1 MKIVIENVKFGYD
14 EGCKLLKLKHETCPY
29 PQLEEIWNDIV
40 PLSFKEIAKFENL
53 EQRRI
58 GIVCLGLDR
67 LVNEVNPIL
76 ISKKTLRKKK
86 LQNFTRANA

>member
-1 MKIVIENVKFGYD
+1 
-14 EGCKLLKLKHETCPY
+14 LKHETCPY

-67 LVNEVNPIL
+67 LVNDHGISQPGVSFPII
-76 ISKKTLRKKK
+76 ISLD
-86 LQNFTRANA
+86 L